1 MNGARFRLGSVNL
14 IYPAKY
20 ANNGVYAIEKAIFM
34 KIALFLVSSLALVF
48 VSPVSGEPASK
59 PGNNI
64 KTKNHAFQSG
74 EKLTYIV
81 SWSKILKAG
90 TVTMEVKEEKT
101 PEGRHVY
108 HLTSTAKSSGVVSA
122 FYPVADTAQSIL
134 DADELYSL
142 SYTLNM
148 SHGKRKKNRTMTFD
162 HVNALV
168 RTTTN
173 NAEQETSSV
182 PLRVQDSLSSL
193 YYVRTRENLTGEK
206 SIFVDVYDSGKNWSV
221 EVQILGKEKIKTPAG
236 EFDTIKVKTYPKY
249 EGVFQNKGEIFIWF
263 TDDARRIPVFMKSTI
278 SIGSIVATLSEMKLK
293 E

>member
-1 MNGARFRLGSVNL
+1 
-14 IYPAKY
+14 
-20 ANNGVYAIEKAIFM
+20 M
-34 KIALFLVSSLALVF
+34 KTSILFVSMVLVF
-48 VSPVSGEPASK
+48 VSAAHAGPASK

-101 PEGRHVY
+101 PEDRQVY
-108 HLTSTAKSSGVVSA
+108 HLTSTAKSSGIVSV

-134 DADELYSL
+134 DAEELYSI

-148 SHGKRKKNRTMTFD
+148 SHGKRKKIRTMTFD
-162 HVNALV
+162 HANALV

-173 NAEQETSSV
+173 NAEQETSRV
-182 PLRVQDSLSSL
+182 PQRVQDSLSSL
-193 YYVRTRENLTGEK
+193 YYVRTIEDMGGKK

-221 EVQILGKEKIKTPAG
+221 EMQILGKEKIKTPAG
-236 EFDTIKVKTYPKY
+236 EFNTIKVKTYPKY
-249 EGVFQNKGEIFIWF
+249 DGVFQNKGEIFIWF
-263 TDDARRIPVFMKSTI
+263 TDDARKIPVIMKSTI
-278 SIGSIVATLSEMKLK
+278 SIGSIVATLSEMNFGGETK
-293 E
+293 